1 MASIE
6 PLIDR
11 LGLTAEIDN
20 FVEEYSRGMKKKLGL
35 ILALLHRPKLLF
47 LDEPTNGLDVEATHL
62 FYALILDLAAN
73 GTTVLFSTHLMDHV
87 ARLCSH
93 VVVID
98 RGAVVA
104 DDTLEA
110 LRAAHGGKSLE
121 DVFLEITQVPA
132 PV

>member
-1 MASIE
+1 
-6 PLIDR
+6 
-11 LGLTAEIDN
+11 
-20 FVEEYSRGMKKKLGL
+20 
-35 ILALLHRPKLLF
+35 
-47 LDEPTNGLDVEATHL
+47 
-62 FYALILDLAAN
+62 
-73 GTTVLFSTHLMDHV
+73 MDHV

-98 RGAVVA
+98 RGAVIA

-121 DVFLEITQVPA
+121 DVFLEITQLPA